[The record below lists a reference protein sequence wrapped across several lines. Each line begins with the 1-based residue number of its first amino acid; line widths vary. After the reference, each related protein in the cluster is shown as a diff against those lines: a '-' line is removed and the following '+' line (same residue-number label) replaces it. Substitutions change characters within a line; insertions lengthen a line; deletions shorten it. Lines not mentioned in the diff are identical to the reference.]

1 MGQKPFP
8 EIRLKTEKKKTS
20 PPSIISSI
28 KTEGQALGVSPVSSL
43 NSWAM
48 GVCFESSEPVVLVFE
63 NQNLWTIITTPITME
78 KNGIFHHTFLSHW
91 SPFFASSSLN
101 SGLID
106 ILSLFPDHHKR
117 SSLLVTSEGCNNT
130 QTQRERKSSTLSQQT
145 LPAFL
150 INPILT
156 LT

>member
-1 MGQKPFP
+1 MIFQGKWKSEICLILTVPFP

-63 NQNLWTIITTPITME
+63 NQNL
-78 KNGIFHHTFLSHW
+78 
-91 SPFFASSSLN
+91 
-101 SGLID
+101 
-106 ILSLFPDHHKR
+106 
-117 SSLLVTSEGCNNT
+117 
-130 QTQRERKSSTLSQQT
+130 
-145 LPAFL
+145 
-150 INPILT
+150 
-156 LT
+156 